1 MAGRLDGKVIIIAG
15 AASRGEGV
23 GTGKAMA
30 VLSARQGAKSS
41 AGQPFGR
48 PGGGFARGNRGGGGE
63 ASVFVGDVS
72 TEADA
77 HAMVAAAEE
86 RYGKVDGL
94 VNNVGGGIAG
104 TIAEISEEDWDT
116 VVQVN
121 LKTAMQGT
129 KAVVPAMLRNTGGS
143 IINISSIVGGPG

>member
-30 VLSARQGAKSS
+30 VLSARQGAKVLLVNRS
-41 AGQPFGR
+41 ADR
-48 PGGGFARGNRGGGGE
+48 AEDLRAEIAAEGGE

-77 HAMVAAAEE
+77 HAMVAVAEE

-129 KAVVPAMLRNTGGS
+129 KAVVPAMLRNTGLGL
-143 IINISSIVGGPG
+143 